1 MNHFANLQPNILIP
15 MAGLG
20 SRFVEAGFYT
30 PKPMINVK
38 GKPMVQAS
46 VESLNLV
53 GRYIYVV
60 QKAHYDQYDLRTFLQ
75 KITPSCEVLQVDG
88 TTEGTVATTLVARSL
103 INTDNPLIIANC
115 DQILDWDS
123 KDFMAS
129 NKEDGLIVV
138 FNSSDAKWSYASVS
152 DAGLVERVAEK
163 EVISEYATAG
173 VYYWKKGSDYIKY
186 ADQMIAKNIRTNN
199 EFYVCPVYNEA
210 LLDKKKIVTY
220 PINQL
225 WGVGTPEDLNLY
237 LAKD

>member
-1 MNHFANLQPNILIP
+1 

-20 SRFVEAGFYT
+20 SRFVEAGYST
-30 PKPMINVK
+30 PKPMIDVK

-46 VESLNLV
+46 IESLNLV

-60 QKAHYDQYDLRTFLQ
+60 QKAHYEQYDLGTFLQ
-75 KITPSCEVLQVDG
+75 KVTPSCEVLQVGG
-88 TTEGTVATTLVARSL
+88 TTEGTVSTALVARSL
-103 INTDNPLIIANC
+103 IDTDNPLIIANC

-129 NKEDGLIVV
+129 NRGDGSIVV
-138 FNSSDAKWSYASVS
+138 FNSSDAKWSYVSVS
-152 DAGLVERVAEK
+152 DAGSVERVAEK

-173 VYYWKKGSDYIKY
+173 VYYWKKGSDYVKY

-210 LLDKKKIVTY
+210 LLDNKKIVTY
-220 PINQL
+220 RVNKM
-225 WGVGTPEDLNLY
+225 WGVGTPEDLQLY
-237 LAKD
+237 LARG